1 MRMRTC
7 LTMENSFTLKE
18 RRICFVHLGVI
29 TPGLYSSNAVFV
41 SIFCYT
47 SGQGQIEQVNVYSV
61 LYATVEIQCT
71 TPLSSLYL
79 AIPTDRPFSR
89 ISLWEFT

>member
-1 MRMRTC
+1 MLCKSR
-7 LTMENSFTLKE
+7 SYYS
-18 RRICFVHLGVI
+18 RIVLF
-29 TPGLYSSNAVFV
+29 YNAVFV

-47 SGQGQIEQVNVYSV
+47 SGQGQIEQVNVYTV